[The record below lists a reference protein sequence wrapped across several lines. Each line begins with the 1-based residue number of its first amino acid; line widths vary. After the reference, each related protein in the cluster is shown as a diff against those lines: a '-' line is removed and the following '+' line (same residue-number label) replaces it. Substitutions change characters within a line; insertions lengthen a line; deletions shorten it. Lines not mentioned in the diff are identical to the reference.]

1 MLEYEDHQIGPL
13 EETERDG
20 NKGETENIL
29 LKSAI
34 DEFSHKHE
42 SKTTRSLFVCLSVCL
57 CVRERGTHTF
67 TRYVILFCSLS
78 LVEKMREVHIVEE
91 NCDDEQVIEEDT
103 VQLEGDQQ
111 WDCES
116 ILSTYSNLYNHPTLI
131 KEPPRQKVN
140 DTRNYLK
147 LKLLFLW

>member
-20 NKGETENIL
+20 VKGETEDIL

-42 SKTTRSLFVCLSVCL
+42 STTTRSLFVCVCV
-57 CVRERGTHTF
+57 CVCGTHTK
-67 TRYVILFCSLS
+67 YIILFYSLT
-78 LVEKMREVHIVEE
+78 LVEKMKEVHITEE
-91 NCDDEQVIEEDT
+91 NYDDEQVIEEET

-140 DTRNYLK
+140 YVENYHLK
-147 LKLLFLW
+147 LKLLFLWKL